1 MRHPRKPP
9 QLSPIA
15 VPAAAAARL
24 MGAAPSTMRY
34 WCASGIVP
42 ARKIGKG
49 WFIRLEEL
57 DGLTRAEARPDEIPT
72 RELSVAGQ

>member
-57 DGLTRAEARPDEIPT
+57 DDLTRTTVKDNEKEPAIA
-72 RELSVAGQ
+72 S